1 MDQGTHEVV
10 HLVIYGDFN
19 CPFSALASARATD
32 LEARGLAE
40 VEWRAVEHDPAIPVA
55 GEPVTVQRRGEFERE
70 LAQIRSLLVDGEI
83 DRLRV
88 PNNRAN
94 TGLATAAYAATPK
107 HAQSKLREQ
116 LFESYWTRGDD
127 LGAELIERLV
137 GSRRNEETAV
147 AWRIAWLALPDP
159 IVPTMVLPDGYVS
172 RGLGALNR
180 LRSFSDD
187 RNA

>member
-1 MDQGTHEVV
+1 MGTHEVA

-40 VEWRAVEHDPAIPVA
+40 IEWRAVEHDPGIPVA
-55 GEPVTVQRRGEFERE
+55 GEPVTLERRGEFERE

-88 PNNRAN
+88 PDDRAN

-107 HAQSKLREQ
+107 HAQSKVREQ

-127 LGAELIERLV
+127 LDAELIARLV
-137 GSRRNEETAV
+137 GNRRDEQTAV
-147 AWRIAWLALPDP
+147 AWRTAWLALPGP

-180 LRSFSDD
+180 LRSFGDD
-187 RNA
+187 RRP